1 MRFEI
6 TDTAL
11 TPAENTHG
19 IWAVGARE
27 GSEAQHWPWC
37 PSLGDGSHNTLC
49 LIHPLAKNN

>member
-49 LIHPLAKNN
+49 LIHPLAKK